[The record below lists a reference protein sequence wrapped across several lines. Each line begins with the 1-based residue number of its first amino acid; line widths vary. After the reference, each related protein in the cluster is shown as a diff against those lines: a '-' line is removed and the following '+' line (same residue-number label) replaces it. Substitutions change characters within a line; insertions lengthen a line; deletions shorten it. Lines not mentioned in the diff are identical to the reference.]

1 MSFDAARKCVT
12 KIKRQNEKLV
22 DNFKGLI
29 GRREVDQRNVQAI
42 DSEKGEDVINS
53 KFKDK
58 NK

>member
-1 MSFDAARKCVT
+1 M
-12 KIKRQNEKLV
+12 KRQNEKLV